1 MTRRET
7 RRSKNGDSK
16 LLEQQL
22 AYYRARAP
30 EYDEWFLRQGRY
42 DRGAQHRSEWFR
54 EVALIER
61 ELQHLVRGKDV
72 LELAAGTGLWTKRV
86 AHSAKRVLAID
97 GSPEAIGINRNRL
110 RNSDVEY
117 QIADIFTWQP
127 RRTFDVVFFSFW
139 LSHVPSQRFETFW
152 GRSSTSTKSERQR
165 FFYRQPIRANINCSG
180 PRPAGPVGYSPSQA
194 QRRSCVP
201 DCQSVLRTGKSGT
214 ETSGTW
220 LDRSRSCIRK
230 VFYLRFASSHIAR
243 MKVLK
248 SRWTVDFDETFS
260 GLRANP
266 RQSI

>member
-22 AYYRARAP
+22 MYYRARAP

-97 GSPEAIGINRNRL
+97 GSPEVIGINRKRL

-139 LSHVPSQRFETFW
+139 LSHVPSQRFKAFW
-152 GRSSTSTKSERQR
+152 DTVRRALNPRGNAFFIDSLFEQTSTARD
-165 FFYRQPIRANINCSG
+165 
-180 PRPAGPVGYSPSQA
+180 QA
-194 QRRSCVP
+194 P
-201 DCQSVLRTGKSGT
+201 
-214 ETSGTW
+214 
-220 LDRSRSCIRK
+220 LDRSGTVRRKLNDGRKFRIVK
-230 VFYLRFASSHIAR
+230 VFYEPANLERRLRELGWIGRIRASGKFFIYGS
-243 MKVLK
+243 
-248 SRWTVDFDETFS
+248 
-260 GLRANP
+260 LRP
-266 RQSI
+266 TSPG